1 MKVVITGAES
11 SGKTTLF
18 NSLEDFYNIK
28 GAKEYAR
35 EYLSKIDRER
45 LVHKTLSEEISHDI
59 HSIRLKL
66 YTLEEYELIK

>member
-35 EYLSKIDRER
+35 EYLSC
-45 LVHKTLSEEISHDI
+45 L
-59 HSIRLKL
+59 L
-66 YTLEEYELIK
+66 YTSDAADD